1 MPLEDQMLVKTV
13 IGKIYELGRTAEF
26 VGPIV
31 TGPRL
36 RYFGLRPTNNTKVTS
51 LEDMSDDL
59 AVVLGVESVLLK
71 RMPGQGVVGCFIPR
85 KDPQSV
91 SWFNMMAMPGVEDE
105 LKKASI
111 PLLLGINWQGRAVVN
126 DLSDCPHLL
135 ISGST
140 GGGKSVLLRTII
152 ATICQYKNQDEVQL
166 VLSDSKGVEFT
177 DFDASR
183 NLKYPR
189 ATSPIRTIEYMDNL
203 CMEVDQRLNMFAMA
217 GCKNIREWND
227 FASSRDKPMPYICL
241 VIDEL
246 ADIVCLPTEKGA
258 AKYIGAEKLDYI
270 TRKARAAGIHV
281 IAAVQR
287 PSVDVVKG
295 VIKNN
300 FPSRLTFKM
309 PSQIDSRVVLDTEG
323 AEHLLGVGD
332 CLFKGPTV
340 SGLLRLHTGI
350 ANYKDIKAMLDFVAF
365 RITQEQQMGG
375 VQ

>member
-1 MPLEDQMLVKTV
+1 
-13 IGKIYELGRTAEF
+13 
-26 VGPIV
+26 
-31 TGPRL
+31 
-36 RYFGLRPTNNTKVTS
+36 
-51 LEDMSDDL
+51 
-59 AVVLGVESVLLK
+59 
-71 RMPGQGVVGCFIPR
+71 
-85 KDPQSV
+85 
-91 SWFNMMAMPGVEDE
+91 
-105 LKKASI
+105 
-111 PLLLGINWQGRAVVN
+111 LLLGINWQGRAVVN